1 MLLINGGS
9 YINVLF
15 WSSPPRSLSFHYFMA
30 LTVLSI
36 WDTGYIILHIIS
48 RKFLWFQSGSILC
61 LLCSVCQRIIDPW
74 PSSKKSKKNPASN
87 DKMQALNQLVVQLLN
102 QFNSLGTF
110 LRECQESIKLDDSNV
125 TAAMDALKLN
135 DKRSSRKSEE
145 LLSQGILESYHQTFD
160 NLAQMIKSKTKFLKT
175 LNS

>member
-1 MLLINGGS
+1 
-9 YINVLF
+9 
-15 WSSPPRSLSFHYFMA
+15 
-30 LTVLSI
+30 
-36 WDTGYIILHIIS
+36 
-48 RKFLWFQSGSILC
+48 
-61 LLCSVCQRIIDPW
+61 
-74 PSSKKSKKNPASN
+74 
-87 DKMQALNQLVVQLLN
+87 MQALNQLVVQLLN

-110 LRECQESIKLDDSNV
+110 LRECQESIKLEDSNV

-135 DKRSSRKSEE
+135 DKRSSKKSEE